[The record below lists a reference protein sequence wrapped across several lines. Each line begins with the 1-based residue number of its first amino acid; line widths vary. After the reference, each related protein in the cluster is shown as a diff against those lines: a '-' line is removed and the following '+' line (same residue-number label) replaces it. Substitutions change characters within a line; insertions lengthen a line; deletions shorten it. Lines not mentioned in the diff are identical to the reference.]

1 MDTSNAYKS
10 LPANLNRPTTSS
22 KTNSAKGDCVELLV
36 HRLCSKI
43 ASVNNLNFESTEMFI
58 VNSYAYMVKL
68 ICSDAFLSTYDVLEV
83 SQKIK
88 KKRKIKLK
96 ASSWIQIDKLCF
108 VLNSYQS
115 ESNYGCKCFFR
126 NRSQIFQ
133 TGFYFI
139 YLFCSKC
146 I

>member
-1 MDTSNAYKS
+1 MTAKYMDTSNAYKS

-96 ASSWIQIDKLCF
+96 ASS
-108 VLNSYQS
+108 
-115 ESNYGCKCFFR
+115 
-126 NRSQIFQ
+126 
-133 TGFYFI
+133 
-139 YLFCSKC
+139 
-146 I
+146 